1 MSLGSQIE
9 ELINQSVLKIDGIAK
24 SAYPNELAK
33 LAEEIFASGG
43 KSHGRNWADN
53 TASTQKRKGGNSPNI
68 DTGLL
73 EHTLTQTG
81 FLQNDD
87 YMDKLPKPIKSKSSK
102 GKKSN
107 SSDDPNGYKF
117 ANKMRPFD
125 DIGKTDDDKE
135 WVVKEVIKRIISE
148 YN

>member
-9 ELINQSVLKIDGIAK
+9 ELINQSVLKIDEIAK

-33 LAEEIFASGG
+33 LAEEIFAGGG

-53 TASTQKRKGGNSPNI
+53 TTSTQKRKGGNSPNI

-87 YMDKLPKPIKSKSSK
+87 YMDKLPTPSKSK
-102 GKKSN
+102 N
-107 SSDDPNGYKF
+107 PQGYEF